1 MTDTQTTDRL
11 LSVHLRSVFFQIG
24 RNAAD
29 MRGCE
34 RLARF
39 TAYAIRDMLPPSPEP
54 DASAFVSCAENYA
67 MTVHYHAALVR
78 AEDIGRWSIG
88 NSVDPSLAVAEAR
101 RACTHASEQ
110 LIGAWKAIASTEC
123 CGTAKGGA

>member
-1 MTDTQTTDRL
+1 MMTTDRL
-11 LSVHLRSVFFQIG
+11 LSVFSEIG
-24 RNAAD
+24 KNAAD
-29 MRGCE
+29 MRGCGQ
-34 RLARF
+34 LARV

-54 DASAFVSCAENYA
+54 DASAFVAYAEDYA
-67 MTVHYHAALVR
+67 MTVHYHAALVH

-88 NSVDPSLAVAEAR
+88 HSAVDPSLAIAAASHAR
-101 RACTHASEQ
+101 THASAQ